1 MRSVQLSRTQWAGS
15 VLLLLMAGC
24 GSWWVRPRESASP
37 AMVLE
42 KRTVSARA
50 QIPVEP
56 QPWSSVLPP
65 ERGVNPVPE
74 GFVETAGFEDVPKL
88 SYPSPA
94 PVAAGQRARVR
105 LGEMSG
111 AAERHRLV
119 RIEEL
124 ADVSANRLVERRVMA
139 ADHVVLSLQPGT
151 DERALHAALPPDC
164 KVIRKTLT
172 PGRYLVRIPARTA
185 ADLPDAILRL
195 ARLAVTD
202 GVAPDGYVFS
212 TATPNDPLFPQ
223 QYGHGLT
230 TAWDHATGTT
240 LAPVAVI
247 DSGVMTTHPD
257 LAANIWTNPGE
268 SGGGKETNL
277 LDDDGNGLVDD
288 VRGWDFV
295 NDDNLPA
302 DDFGHGT
309 HVAGIIAARGDNGQG
324 IAGVDW
330 TGSLVCLKALRS
342 NGSGLW
348 SDVLDAVT
356 YTKAKNINIANL
368 SLGAY
373 GAAPAGVEAVF
384 AAAPGVLFCAA
395 AGNGSLAAGG
405 QRIGDDLD
413 QTPFVPAT
421 LGLGNVISVMDAA
434 FLPAPFSNY
443 GKVTVDLAAPG
454 VAILSTT
461 SDGGYGLK
469 SGTSMA
475 AAFVS
480 GCAALC
486 QTRERHTPLRLRQM
500 LQSIN
505 LPDTR
510 PAPGQPT
517 AWSATYCAS
526 GRVNPYY
533 CALQGKFITPW
544 RRLASLTHPLNPAMA
559 HLAPD
564 SKLHYW
570 KGSSYTASSFGVSV
584 GDDSPCF
591 IGENLAASG
600 LATHPLNQLP
610 LADRQGAVSIS
621 GRRAEFA
628 ASVND
633 PSTTMVLKTDGTVWS
648 MGERSTSITGRT
660 SNPTALA
667 QIPGLANIVQ
677 IASDKRGVDHYFL
690 RNDGALFAMGKNA
703 GHLGFI
709 SSQNVS
715 QPTLVPLLPAVKRV
729 FVGDDITLCQLQ
741 DGQVTAWGTTSSST
755 LHQEYLG
762 PPSTPASATT
772 RARYQAWEQ
781 YVDFRFSTGTN
792 SSEEGAVMA
801 VKEDG
806 SVIHAARQF
815 PHGVRQVIS
824 GLPGF
829 RYAPKQRGG
838 FWIGVD
844 AAGAVWEWG
853 AGRSYFADGNTF
865 YASSLPV
872 QVPLATP
879 VLDATVEPRTASAMA
894 LLSDG
899 RTQAWGG
906 AGQDLLRNGIA
917 SDVKVPVER
926 PEFRSA
932 AGISAGASDATIAW
946 WADGSMRSF
955 GIINPLQPTRIAPHR
970 LPPLTDIKDVVFC
983 ITNTEVPSVPDP
995 TVVDRL
1001 AALRN
1006 DGTIWFLNLTTY
1018 FAELEAAGST
1028 SQTWVAATGLTGT
1041 AAGMVLLRQAGPLA
1055 STWFEQRNLVCLTTA
1070 GNLFTI
1076 DSGAAVL
1083 PAWRTVAGTWP
1094 AGAHPVRH
1102 LYHESTAQ
1110 SSITVMGTDRTI
1122 HSANITLPTSG
1133 PVSLQVAYSLPAT
1146 YASSQTVTPLYPFLL
1161 RADQSA
1167 YELYYGGNP
1176 TPQIRPADFKVYTYL
1191 PGVPDPA
1198 VSNSATLYAGEI
1210 YYGDAFSVTGKTQIV
1225 LRQDGKI
1232 AVDGQQRNG
1241 GSPALAG
1248 FQFIPTVADAT
1259 KLWIGYNGAFFRR
1272 TDGSIW
1278 AWGDNTTGKLGGAAY
1293 SQPTETLNYNI
1304 STEVQANGLELNNWL
1319 YRYFSNNELGSI
1331 NISGDEADPDRDG
1344 LTNLEEYALGTDPK
1358 APSDR
1363 QGDPVGLTPS
1373 FQTVSSESLSMEAGS
1388 SGASEGTCYFTVT
1401 LKRRARRPG
1410 IEYQV
1415 LFSDDLQTWSGGPTR
1430 LIKVLESEK
1439 TVIYR
1444 DVEPLDNV
1452 ARRSAKLVIRK
1463 GN

>member
-50 QIPVEP
+50 QIPAEP

-74 GFVETAGFEDVPKL
+74 GFVETAGFEDVPTL

-151 DERALHAALPPDC
+151 EERALHAALPPDC

-230 TAWDHATGTT
+230 TAWDHSTGTT

-309 HVAGIIAARGDNGQG
+309 HVAGIIAARGNNGQG
-324 IAGVDW
+324 IAGVNW

-384 AAAPGVLFCAA
+384 AGAPGVLFCAA
-395 AGNGSLAAGG
+395 AGNGSLASSG

-421 LGLGNVISVMDAA
+421 LGLGNVVSVMAHDPA

-454 VAILSTT
+454 VGILSTT

-505 LPDTR
+505 LSDART
-510 PAPGQPT
+510 APGQPT
-517 AWSATYCAS
+517 NWSATYCAS

-544 RRLASLTHPLNPAMA
+544 RRLAASGSGTSSDSTMSHLT
-559 HLAPD
+559 PD
-564 SKLHYW
+564 SMLHTW
-570 KGSSYTASSFGVSV
+570 KTGSYNATLSAISVADESQCFIAENLTATGYGSHFLNTAPAVSRKGTVDVQGGAASSSANNP
-584 GDDSPCF
+584 S
-591 IGENLAASG
+591 
-600 LATHPLNQLP
+600 ATIL
-610 LADRQGAVSIS
+610 
-621 GRRAEFA
+621 
-628 ASVND
+628 
-633 PSTTMVLKTDGTVWS
+633 LKADGTVWS
-648 MGERSTSITGRT
+648 MGAFSTSITGHPA
-660 SNPTALA
+660 NPTALE
-667 QIPGLANIVQ
+667 QIPGLAGIVQ
-677 IASDKRGVDHYFL
+677 ILSDHGGVNHFFL
-690 RNDGALFAMGKNA
+690 RNDGVLLAMGQDSSA
-703 GHLGFI
+703 LGFSGGLAITTPTEVPRLPPVKKVFHI
-709 SSQNVS
+709 SD
-715 QPTLVPLLPAVKRV
+715 A
-729 FVGDDITLCQLQ
+729 TLCQLVS
-741 DGQVTAWGTTSSST
+741 GEVTAWGSYVPF
-755 LHQEYLG
+755 LLG
-762 PPSTPASATT
+762 LPSTSETGLE
-772 RARYQAWEQ
+772 RARYAAWEGCR
-781 YVDFRFSTGTN
+781 DFELDRSGGAIAVRDDGTLIFR
-792 SSEEGAVMA
+792 AVSPNPT
-801 VKEDG
+801 VPQP
-806 SVIHAARQF
+806 VT
-815 PHGVRQVIS
+815 
-824 GLPGF
+824 GLPKF
-829 RYAPKQRGG
+829 HYAPKIRYR
-838 FWIGVD
+838 FIIGVD
-844 AAGAVWEWG
+844 AVGAVWEWG
-853 AGRSYFADGNTF
+853 ANRCYFGEAGESF
-865 YASSLPV
+865 YQSNVPV
-872 QVPLATP
+872 CVPLRSAALDVSVSVRSATG
-879 VLDATVEPRTASAMA
+879 TA

-899 RTQAWGG
+899 RTQTWGG
-906 AGQDLLRNGIA
+906 TGNDALRNGI
-917 SDVKVPVER
+917 SSELKVPVER
-926 PEFRSA
+926 PEFRGA
-932 AGISAGASDATIAW
+932 AGIAATSTHATLAW
-946 WADGSMRSF
+946 WADGTIRSF
-955 GIINPLQPTRIAPHR
+955 GVLNPLQSTRVT
-970 LPPLTDIKDVVFC
+970 PLTLPSLTNIKDIVFC
-983 ITNTEVPSVPDP
+983 LTNPTEPSTNSPG
-995 TVVDRL
+995 VDRL
-1001 AALRN
+1001 AALKN
-1006 DGTIWFLNLTTY
+1006 DGTIWFFNLTSH
-1018 FAELEAAGST
+1018 FSALQSIGSST
-1028 SQTWVAATGLTGT
+1028 QTWIQPLLLPNPATGI
-1041 AAGMVLLRQAGPLA
+1041 ALLRPAGPLQ
-1055 STWFEQRNLVCLTTA
+1055 STTFEQRNLVCLTTL
-1070 GNLFTI
+1070 GQLYTI
-1076 DSGAAVL
+1076 DTSATIL
-1083 PAWRTVAGTWP
+1083 PAWRPITGTWP
-1094 AGAHPVRH
+1094 TGTYPMKHLTHAVGSSLSASVTVIGNNQRPV
-1102 LYHESTAQ
+1102 Y
-1110 SSITVMGTDRTI
+1110 
-1122 HSANITLPTSG
+1122 ANITLPATGSATFLVAHYMTTI
-1133 PVSLQVAYSLPAT
+1133 PANVSPMI
-1146 YASSQTVTPLYPFLL
+1146 PMYPFLQ
-1161 RADQSA
+1161 RADKEV
-1167 YELYYGGNP
+1167 YELYYANP
-1176 TPQIRPADFKVYTYL
+1176 APAFRTTDFRVTTQLPNGQGTVVSVSPTVLAGELLSQL
-1191 PGVPDPA
+1191 PGSPSTSQSTV
-1198 VSNSATLYAGEI
+1198 
-1210 YYGDAFSVTGKTQIV
+1210 V
-1225 LRQDGKI
+1225 LREDGRI
-1232 AVDGQQRNG
+1232 AVDGQYLRG
-1241 GSPALAG
+1241 GAPGLWD
-1248 FQFIPTVADAT
+1248 FQLIPTVADAT
-1259 KLWIGYNGAFFRR
+1259 KLWIGYNGVFFRR

-1293 SQPTETLNYNI
+1293 SQPAETLNYNI
-1304 STEVQANGLELNNWL
+1304 STEVQANGLDLNNWL
-1319 YRYFSNNELGSI
+1319 YTHFSNNELGSI

-1358 APSDR
+1358 APSDQ
-1363 QGDPVGLTPS
+1363 QGDPIGLTPS
-1373 FQTVSSESLSMEAGS
+1373 FQTVSSESLSMEVGS
-1388 SGASEGTCYFTVT
+1388 SGASQGTCYFTVT

-1444 DVEPLDNV
+1444 DVVPLDAV